1 MTMAGLRGGDRE
13 HGICG
18 QGDKITVKQLLVLS
32 CSVRRER
39 RSHGVAVYLAD
50 FVERKG
56 LAKVER
62 FDLKAA
68 SFPVFEERLQFL
80 PDPPAMATEFG
91 KAVQRADAVIIVSP
105 EYNLS
110 VPAATKNAIDLP
122 GPEWKGKAVGIAAVS
137 SGTFGARNAWGELS
151 KILLH
156 LGARPSST
164 GFFTPTVQNFYSES
178 GLIVPDTKPF
188 DDRAQA
194 FVESILDLAG

>member
-1 MTMAGLRGGDRE
+1 M
-13 HGICG
+13 
-18 QGDKITVKQLLVLS
+18 KQLLVLS

-39 RSHGVAVYLAD
+39 HSHGVAVYLAD

-68 SFPVFEERLQFL
+68 NFPVFEERLQFL
-80 PDPPAMATEFG
+80 PDPPAMAAEFG

-110 VPAATKNAIDLP
+110 VPAATKNAIDLL
-122 GPEWKGKAVGIAAVS
+122 GPEWNGKAVGIAAVS
-137 SGTFGARNAWGELS
+137 SGTFGARNAWAELS

-156 LGARPSST
+156 LGARPSSA
-164 GFFTPTVQNFYSES
+164 GYFTPTVQNFYSES
-178 GLIVPDTKPF
+178 GLIVPDTRTF

>member
-1 MTMAGLRGGDRE
+1 
-13 HGICG
+13 
-18 QGDKITVKQLLVLS
+18 VKQLLIIS

-50 FVERKG
+50 FAERKG

-62 FDLKAA
+62 FDLKSAN
-68 SFPVFEERLQFL
+68 FPLFQERLQFL
-80 PDPPAMATEFG
+80 QEPPAMAVEFG
-91 KAVQRADAVIIVSP
+91 KAVQRADAVVIVSP

-110 VPAATKNAIDLP
+110 VPAATKNAIDLL

-137 SGTFGARNAWGELS
+137 SGTFGARNVWGELS

-156 LGARPSST
+156 LGARPASVGYFVPS
-164 GFFTPTVQNFYSES
+164 VQNFYSES
-178 GLIVPDTKPF
+178 GLIALETKPF

-194 FVESILDLAG
+194 FVASILDLAG